1 MKIDCHTHIGIETFF
16 YLKRGFPYALDLLG
30 LMRQAAGT
38 GIDRWIVFPFTSYI
52 GLDLLEMQAG
62 RIVFSG
68 ALDSVPF
75 RFENRRL
82 LEEVYR
88 QHPENAGQVMPF
100 LIADPARLPEEQVLE
115 WQALPKEFKVF
126 GIKIQAT
133 VIQSPVIG
141 LLTQAAC
148 MLDYAEEHDLPFLIH
163 TSIDPADKWSQ
174 CADILR
180 VVESRPKIRF
190 LLAHSCRFDHA
201 SLRRVAEL
209 PNAWF
214 DCSAHVI
221 HCQCAVKNF
230 PAVAPPGARFP
241 ADYSSPESV
250 MRDLAEAF
258 PDKFVWGSDAPF
270 YSYRDETLQLISTYE
285 REVECLDSLP
295 PELVKKISH
304 LNTSTWLQGNG
315 PQQINK

>member
-1 MKIDCHTHIGIETFF
+1 MKIDCHTHIGVDPFF
-16 YLKRGFPYALDLLG
+16 YLKRGFPYALDLPG

-38 GIDRWIVFPFTSYI
+38 GIDRWIVFPFVGYI
-52 GLDLLEMQAG
+52 GLDLSEMQAG

-68 ALDSVPF
+68 ALDSVPY
-75 RFENRRL
+75 RFENLRL

-88 QHPENAGQVMPF
+88 QHPETAGQVMPF
-100 LIADPARLPEEQVLE
+100 LMADPDRSSEEQVVE

-133 VIQSPVIG
+133 IIQSPITG
-141 LLTQAAC
+141 LLAKAAC
-148 MLDYAEEHDLPFLIH
+148 MLDYAEEHNLPFLIH

-201 SLRRVAEL
+201 SLRRVAGL

-214 DCSAHVI
+214 DCSAHEI
-221 HCQCAVKNF
+221 HCQCAEKNF
-230 PAVAPPGARFP
+230 PAVASQSARFP

-258 PDKFVWGSDAPF
+258 PEKLVWGSDAPF
-270 YSYRDETLQLISTYE
+270 YSYSDETIQLQSTYAC
-285 REVECLDSLP
+285 EVACLDSLP
-295 PELVKKISH
+295 SPLLERVCH
-304 LNTSTWLQGNG
+304 LNTLAWLQGN
-315 PQQINK
+315 